1 MRCCF
6 DTSEYTGVPD
16 AEPCPLP
23 LDVPSIIRGLDALYA
38 QGRDDEAQT
47 YLERH
52 LQEARSARDWRAEL
66 ALTSELLGQYRR
78 SMDGEKGL
86 AAVESALALIKEHRM
101 GRTVSGATVLLNAAT
116 TLGCFGEHE
125 DALPI
130 FRHVSRVYGE
140 QLDPHDYR
148 FAGLFNNMAQ
158 SHAALGEFGEAERLF
173 LSAVRIMEAL
183 PGGGSEIAVT
193 MCSLAELYDAA
204 DPEDGRIADCL
215 ERAWACLDAPELKRD
230 GYYAFMAS
238 KCAPVFDRL
247 GFFLYAKELEE
258 RITTI
263 HERT

>member
-6 DTSEYTGVPD
+6 DAVEYTGMPD
-16 AEPCPLP
+16 REPCPQT
-23 LDVPSIIRGLDALYA
+23 LDVPAIIRGLDALYA
-38 QGRDDEAQT
+38 QNREAEAQD

-52 LQEARSARDWRAEL
+52 LAAAREAGDWRAEL
-66 ALTSELLGQYRR
+66 SLLSELLGQYRR
-78 SMDGEKGL
+78 SMDREKGL
-86 AAVESALALIKEHRM
+86 GAVDDALALIRDHRM

-116 TLGCFGEHE
+116 TLGCFGEHA

-130 FRHVSRVYGE
+130 FRHVSRIYGE

-158 SHAALGEFGEAERLF
+158 SHAALGESREAEELF
-173 LSAVRIMEAL
+173 LAAIRILEGL
-183 PGGGSEIAVT
+183 ESGGCEIAVT
-193 MCSLAELYDAA
+193 LCSLAELYDAA

-215 ERAWACLDAPELKRD
+215 ERAWDCLGDPELRRD

-238 KCAPVFDRL
+238 KCLPVFDRL

-258 RITTI
+258 RIRTI